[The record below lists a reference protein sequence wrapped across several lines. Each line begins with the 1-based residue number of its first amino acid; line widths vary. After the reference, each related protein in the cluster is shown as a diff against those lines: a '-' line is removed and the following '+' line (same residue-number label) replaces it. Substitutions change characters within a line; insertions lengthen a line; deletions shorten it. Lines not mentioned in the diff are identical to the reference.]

1 MTISLTSATSESSS
15 FCLFVLQTTRTV
27 ALTSAIS
34 ESSSF
39 CLSVV
44 NITGTVFITSAI
56 SESSSFCLFVVH
68 ITGTLFITSAISES
82 SSFCHRPPCSEVLC
96 LGNVTFEQ
104 GVACLTGSYSMAVR
118 PIEKHPC
125 VLRGKGNQIKYATR
139 WLRAQFHAKP
149 NISPISDKDKVQC
162 DICWV
167 RHHF

>member
-68 ITGTLFITSAISES
+68 ITGTFFITSAISES

-125 VLRGKGNQIKYATR
+125 VVRGKGNQIKYATR
-139 WLRAQFHAKP
+139 WLRALFHAKP

-162 DICWV
+162 DFCWV
-167 RHHF
+167 

>member
-15 FCLFVLQTTRTV
+15 FCLFVLQRTRTV
-27 ALTSAIS
+27 AL
-34 ESSSF
+34 
-39 CLSVV
+39 
-44 NITGTVFITSAI
+44 NSAI

-68 ITGTLFITSAISES
+68 ITGTVFIFSAISES

-96 LGNVTFEQ
+96 LGKVTFEQ

-118 PIEKHPC
+118 PIEEHPC

-139 WLRAQFHAKP
+139 WLRARFHAKP
-149 NISPISDKDKVQC
+149 NISPISDKDKIQC

-167 RHHF
+167 